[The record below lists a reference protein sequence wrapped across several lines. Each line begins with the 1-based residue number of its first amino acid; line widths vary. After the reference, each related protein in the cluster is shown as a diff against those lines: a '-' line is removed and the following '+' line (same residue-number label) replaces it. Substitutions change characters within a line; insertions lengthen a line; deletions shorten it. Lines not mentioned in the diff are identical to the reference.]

1 MGGGPH
7 TKWDSEHLTLTI
19 TGLGGGWT
27 LEQLGTI
34 KLFDY
39 AQVQWPSDWDHFK
52 IGATTRI
59 LEWTWQANGWLVL
72 DTTISS
78 GIDWSRT
85 DGMGGSVQIDEQLKA
100 HLWQRPTVSLDLTL
114 DFKLDGSA
122 DHSGFKGNGS
132 ANAGLVLHF

>member
-7 TKWDSEHLTLTI
+7 ATWDNEELTLTI

-27 LEQLGTI
+27 LGQLGSI
-34 KLFDY
+34 KLFDH
-39 AQVQWPSDWDHFK
+39 AQVQWPHDWDHFK

-78 GIDWSRT
+78 GIDWSRK
-85 DGMGGSVQIDEQLKA
+85 DGMGGSMQVDEQLKA
-100 HLWQRPTVSLDLTL
+100 HLLHRPTVSLDLTL
-114 DFKLDGSA
+114 DFKLDGTA
-122 DHSGFKGNGS
+122 DHSGFKGSGS